1 MAYKVIIAVVACLAA
16 ITLGC
21 TDLFYKDELPA
32 SAETYLNDATLW
44 PMKVLL
50 AKEQNNDAAAQFSC
64 YSIAQDF
71 TVTAYDSE
79 TGAQKYTEAVTSK
92 AANNQSYTLT
102 YTPTNVNF
110 LGVTKASTTV
120 TLKLASTSN
129 DFTLWE
135 GCSTDSNTESKWL
148 LLKNS
153 ANSADIDGEYVE
165 KALETTYNIYNSV
178 RKGIC

>member
-21 TDLFYKDELPA
+21 TDLMYKNELPN
-32 SAETYLNDATLW
+32 SAETYLKDATLW
-44 PMKVLL
+44 PMKVLF
-50 AKEQNNDAAAQFSC
+50 AKEQSNDDAAKYSC

-71 TVTAYDSE
+71 TVTAYNSD
-79 TGAQKYTEAVTSK
+79 TGLLTYTEKVTST

-110 LGVTKASTTV
+110 LGVTKANTTV
-120 TLKLASTSN
+120 TLKLSSTSN

-153 ANSADIDGEYVE
+153 ANSAEIDVEYVKE
-165 KALETTYNIYNSV
+165 ALDTTYNIDDPV